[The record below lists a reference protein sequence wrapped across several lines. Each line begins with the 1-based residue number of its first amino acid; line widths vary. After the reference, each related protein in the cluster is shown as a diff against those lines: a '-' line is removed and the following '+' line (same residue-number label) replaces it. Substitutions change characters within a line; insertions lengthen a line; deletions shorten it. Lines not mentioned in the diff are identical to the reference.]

1 MAYYPRC
8 FQPQKHC
15 LIIIKTHGLDVLML
29 YFSINVNI
37 NYLHKSKPNVKKYL
51 LSKLRIKYEAN
62 GVKLII
68 LDKDMEIS
76 FERTD
81 YLKTHLILNTIYH
94 LETIVNENYLQNF
107 VSVLMI

>member
-1 MAYYPRC
+1 M
-8 FQPQKHC
+8 
-15 LIIIKTHGLDVLML
+15 
-29 YFSINVNI
+29 
-37 NYLHKSKPNVKKYL
+37 KPY
-51 LSKLRIKYEAN
+51 
-62 GVKLII
+62 GVKNYFVIV

-81 YLKTHLILNTIYH
+81 YLKTHLIFNTIYH